1 VPWSQGLSGLG
12 IQIGASAKE
21 PLGGGFPGPLKPVDC
36 LGLWT
41 VLSGAQAGHALL
53 RA

>member
-1 VPWSQGLSGLG
+1 LDLGLEVGV
-12 IQIGASAKE
+12 SAKE

-41 VLSGAQAGHALL
+41 VLSGAQAGRALL
-53 RA
+53 MA

>member
-1 VPWSQGLSGLG
+1 LDLGLEVGV
-12 IQIGASAKE
+12 SAKE
-21 PLGGGFPGPLKPVDC
+21 PHGSGFPGSLKPVDC

-53 RA
+53 MA